1 MHRKLLSVIV
11 IAIAAAVLFVPGSSY
26 AIKFQGDGWVGH
38 HYANGQATNEYYL
51 ILDPDMN
58 INTDTL
64 RLKGFKFDDGAAER
78 DFSQL
83 TGNAGN
89 AGITWLGIDTSTSK
103 IFRKLERKAYK
114 RSMKMLNKGMLGSE
128 QERQDWADSFVN
140 ENLAK
145 KTFKV
150 VFRDENGKKY
160 KGRISLAS
168 FENPVGEG
176 TPTNDVAPVPEP
188 GTLILLGAGM
198 LGVAT
203 VRRKMKK

>member
-58 INTDTL
+58 INPGTL
-64 RLKGFKFDDGAAER
+64 RLKGFKFDNGAAAR
-78 DFSQL
+78 DFSLL
-83 TGNAGN
+83 TGKAGN

-103 IFRKLERKAYK
+103 IFRKLEKKAYK
-114 RSMKMLNKGMLGSE
+114 KSMKLLANNKLADE

-140 ENLAK
+140 EKLAK

-150 VFRDENGKKY
+150 VFRDEDGTKY

-168 FENPVGEG
+168 FENPVGE
-176 TPTNDVAPVPEP
+176 PTNDVAPVPEP